1 MQKLQACLCVHV
13 CVCACTRISM
23 CLDGVHPL
31 ICVSVYMCMC
41 FLICV
46 TEQSCILLTEKNV

>member
-1 MQKLQACLCVHV
+1 MQKLQACLCACV
-13 CVCACTRISM
+13 CVCMHTYIYV
-23 CLDGVHPL
+23 CLHGVYPL